1 MLAFVGV
8 AATSFFKTVDWGQVN
23 LTLHQQSPRTLLLLT
38 LGGIIAVIPMLG
50 YDFTL
55 NRLLQ
60 ANYHPSYLIRCGW
73 MTNTL
78 TNIAGFGG
86 ILGSSL
92 RALFYHEAGDRK
104 TIIAAVAK
112 LALFLSTGLSVI
124 CWLALG
130 IICFNPVSGHLMRY
144 GIWIIAGGLYAPL
157 LIWWTRRHSQTLF
170 NGLTPRL
177 EAFVVVS
184 SILEWLGVTL
194 FFVATGALLQIQVN
208 LLAVIPL
215 YIVAQIIGVLSM
227 IPGALGS
234 FDVIMMFELV
244 NLGVPRT
251 SVIVWLLMFRVF
263 YYVVPLLLGGLLGL
277 HQAWVGLN
285 QALNQIPRQ
294 SMRQLSYLLGTIL
307 MYSTGLMMLL
317 AAIIPNLTDSN
328 QFLARFYPLTFFI
341 LHQLS
346 TIMFAIILLACARG
360 ISSRVAKAY
369 WPTMIVL
376 GVASLNAYFNLASPS
391 VTLST
396 WVIMFLVW
404 KMRPVLYRKKLQYT
418 LGKFTIDAVIFAGS
432 MLVYMLVGYLNS
444 PKYQIK
450 HTTPN
455 YLLFPGG
462 HIWAS
467 GFIGMLIGLILMTI
481 MIRFLMHA
489 NEPFRGSYQL
499 DLPRFQALINRF
511 GGNETSHLALLNDK
525 RIYYYQVAGQDQVAL
540 MYRVKYDKLIVMGNP
555 IGNQTVVAEALH
567 AFTSEADIYGYLPVF
582 YEVSGPVTMQLHE
595 LGFDF
600 LKIGEDGL
608 VTLADFT
615 LAGKKQRSQRALIHK
630 FEREGYTFTM
640 VEPPF
645 EAELMHELKAVSD
658 DWLHGQIEKGFSL
671 GFFDDDYIN
680 AAPVGIVRS
689 ASGELVAFVT
699 LMPTGGKELLT
710 IDLMRHSHT
719 APSGIMDLLFVR
731 MFEYGQDHGY
741 PEFDLG
747 MAPLANVGESNFSFI
762 TERIAHFIYQY
773 GTRLYGFQGL
783 RRYKEKYVSHW
794 KSRYLVYRKK
804 HSLVATMI
812 ALVQVVNERRK

>member
-1 MLAFVGV
+1 
-8 AATSFFKTVDWGQVN
+8 
-23 LTLHQQSPRTLLLLT
+23 
-38 LGGIIAVIPMLG
+38 
-50 YDFTL
+50 
-55 NRLLQ
+55 
-60 ANYHPSYLIRCGW
+60 
-73 MTNTL
+73 
-78 TNIAGFGG
+78 
-86 ILGSSL
+86 
-92 RALFYHEAGDRK
+92 
-104 TIIAAVAK
+104 
-112 LALFLSTGLSVI
+112 
-124 CWLALG
+124 
-130 IICFNPVSGHLMRY
+130 MRY

-404 KMRPVLYRKKLQYT
+404 KMRPVLYRKKNFNT
-418 LGKFTIDAVIFAGS
+418 R
-432 MLVYMLVGYLNS
+432 
-444 PKYQIK
+444 
-450 HTTPN
+450 
-455 YLLFPGG
+455 
-462 HIWAS
+462 W
-467 GFIGMLIGLILMTI
+467 
-481 MIRFLMHA
+481 
-489 NEPFRGSYQL
+489 
-499 DLPRFQALINRF
+499 
-511 GGNETSHLALLNDK
+511 GNL
-525 RIYYYQVAGQDQVAL
+525 R
-540 MYRVKYDKLIVMGNP
+540 
-555 IGNQTVVAEALH
+555 
-567 AFTSEADIYGYLPVF
+567 
-582 YEVSGPVTMQLHE
+582 
-595 LGFDF
+595 
-600 LKIGEDGL
+600 
-608 VTLADFT
+608 
-615 LAGKKQRSQRALIHK
+615 
-630 FEREGYTFTM
+630 
-640 VEPPF
+640 
-645 EAELMHELKAVSD
+645 
-658 DWLHGQIEKGFSL
+658 
-671 GFFDDDYIN
+671 
-680 AAPVGIVRS
+680 
-689 ASGELVAFVT
+689 
-699 LMPTGGKELLT
+699 LMP
-710 IDLMRHSHT
+710 
-719 APSGIMDLLFVR
+719 
-731 MFEYGQDHGY
+731 
-741 PEFDLG
+741 
-747 MAPLANVGESNFSFI
+747 
-762 TERIAHFIYQY
+762 
-773 GTRLYGFQGL
+773 
-783 RRYKEKYVSHW
+783 
-794 KSRYLVYRKK
+794 
-804 HSLVATMI
+804 
-812 ALVQVVNERRK
+812 